1 MARPAAVLSD
11 APAGADLRD
20 AVRDWRQW
28 LETERRS
35 ADRTTES
42 YGRDVRA
49 FVRFLAEHLG
59 GPAGLADLA
68 NLTPADFRGYL
79 ARRRREG
86 LSSASLA
93 RAMSAVRS
101 LFRFLERTDRVHNPA
116 VGAIRAPR
124 RPRGVPK
131 PLSVA
136 QARESVRDVTRLQE
150 ESWLGKR
157 DAAVLTLL
165 YGCGLRISEALS
177 LDRRDRPTG
186 DTLVVVGKGGKERMV
201 PVLRIVR
208 DAIDDYVDAC
218 PFELGDGDPLFVGK
232 RGRRLDPG
240 VVQRQVRRLRGLL
253 ALPETATPHALRHS
267 FATHLLSDGG
277 DLRTIQE
284 LLGHASLSTT
294 QRYTEVD
301 ARRLLEVYDR
311 AHPSALRHPARTP
324 SP

>member
-116 VGAIRAPR
+116 VGAIRAPKL
-124 RPRGVPK
+124 PRGVPK

-218 PFELGDGDPLFVGK
+218 PFELGGGDPLFVGK

-311 AHPSALRHPARTP
+311 AHPSARRHAARTP
-324 SP
+324 PP